1 MSEQSI
7 FERVCDIVREQ
18 GGLDDTELTED
29 TKLADVGLDSLAI
42 VEIVMSCEDEF
53 DIEVDP
59 DTNPATIGEFVDVI
73 EGLVGN
79 K

>member
-59 DTNPATIGEFVDVI
+59 DTNPATIGEFVDII